1 MGAQV
6 TDCSTSRR
14 DPSLVHAIES
24 RLRRIRRLAGP
35 REPRILLRA
44 AFLITAASAC
54 LCALAACG
62 DGGEREPRK
71 QAPRVRVEITKPTD
85 QATVRGANLDVRG
98 AVSPARADVRVLG
111 RPARVSGGTFTVV
124 VPLEP
129 AANIV
134 DVVATARGRAPSLT
148 AFRVTREQR
157 VTVPDLGGR
166 RLAELTA
173 LLTPLGLRL
182 ETESSGGLLDAL
194 IPGEPRVCEQQPAGG
209 LKVRRGTTVRVTVA
223 RSC

>member
-1 MGAQV
+1 M
-6 TDCSTSRR
+6 
-14 DPSLVHAIES
+14 
-24 RLRRIRRLAGP
+24 
-35 REPRILLRA
+35 
-44 AFLITAASAC
+44 
-54 LCALAACG
+54 
-62 DGGEREPRK
+62 
-71 QAPRVRVEITKPTD
+71 
-85 QATVRGANLDVRG
+85 
-98 AVSPARADVRVLG
+98 LG